1 MQEEKIGI
9 EKRLEYLTDQLS
21 YLMVRLDQLSSRV
34 TALENGKVAIQKE
47 VGQTSSLK
55 QVSPQP
61 EQVWDMVGRETLF
74 SRTAAVCFILV
85 FALML
90 RTITDNNLIDPAVGA
105 AIGIVYTIS
114 LILLGWRMI
123 SRKQALAP
131 VFPICGALLFF
142 AIIWETH
149 VNFNTIGENFAL
161 FSLFGVEIL
170 LVAIGL
176 RYRKTFLLYLATLG
190 VTLTAISLNFP
201 NNHFA
206 GVALLLLSVN
216 VLSLLIQRVR
226 FAKALP
232 WIILILTILFLLLWA
247 FKLSVPLSR
256 NESPAPFLSQHLFLP
271 LLSFFFLLFFGSL
284 LHRVRSNPEPL
295 GFFHGM
301 LPTINV
307 VFTFLAAMTVIKPWF
322 GSLSSLGSAGSFAGM
337 LHFVMAGILGHNQK
351 KGAPGCNALVF
362 AGAVCTSVSLPL
374 AFGMS
379 LALPLLSTLAFLLA
393 VFSGKWQSGGVRFT
407 SYLQQGMVCMTILL
421 TLPGQSAN
429 PFANALAAFF
439 LALMAIL
446 QYSWCRQNKP
456 PKQDSAY
463 FAWLD
468 RRDLGAVILLLSG
481 MVGGFGVFRIGL
493 YLILSQSITG
503 FQNAFSCGQTIIINM
518 GAICLMYI
526 ASRRKNLEILIVS
539 LTVSLLSAI
548 KVFVFDLFT
557 AKGLPLVISVFTF
570 GIVALV
576 GSLILKNWQYRER
589 YGLGKMQET
598 AESSAIRQEP
608 QETNI

>member
-1 MQEEKIGI
+1 MQEEKIGT

-34 TALENGKVAIQKE
+34 TALENGKVAVQKE
-47 VGQTSSLK
+47 IEQTFSMK
-55 QVSPQP
+55 QIPPQP
-61 EQVWDMVGRETLF
+61 DQVWDMVGRETLF

-90 RTITDNNLIDPAVGA
+90 RTITDNGIIDPAVGA
-105 AIGIVYTIS
+105 AVGIIYTIS
-114 LILLGWRMI
+114 LILWGWRLI
-123 SRKQALAP
+123 SRKHVLAP

-142 AIIWETH
+142 TIIWETH
-149 VNFNTIGENFAL
+149 VNFNVISENFAL
-161 FSLFGVEIL
+161 FSLFVIEIL
-170 LVAIGL
+170 LAVIGFG
-176 RYRKTFLLYLATLG
+176 YRKAFLVYLATLG
-190 VTLTAISLNFP
+190 ATLTAISLNFP

-216 VLSLLIQRVR
+216 VLSLLIQRAR

-232 WIILILTILFLLLWA
+232 WSVLIMTILFLLLWA

-256 NESPAPFLSQHLFLP
+256 NESPEPFLSQHLFLP
-271 LLSFFFLLFFGSL
+271 LLFTFFLLFFGSL
-284 LHRVRSNPEPL
+284 LQRVRSNPEPL

-307 VFTFLAAMTVIKPWF
+307 VFTFLAAMTVTRPWF
-322 GSLSSLGSAGSFAGM
+322 GSLSSLGIAGSFAGLM
-337 LHFVMAGILGHNQK
+337 HFVLAGILGHNPK

-362 AGAVCTSVSLPL
+362 AGAVCTSISLPL
-374 AFGMS
+374 AFGMI
-379 LALPLLSTLAFLLA
+379 LALPMLSTLAFLLA
-393 VFSGKWQSGGVRFT
+393 VLSDKWQSGGVRFT
-407 SYLQQGMVCMTILL
+407 SYLQQGMVCLTFLL
-421 TLPGQSAN
+421 TLPEQLRTPSAS
-429 PFANALAAFF
+429 ALAAFF
-439 LALMAIL
+439 LALMAVL
-446 QYSWCRQNKP
+446 QYSWCRKYKP

-468 RRDLGAVILLLSG
+468 RRDMGAVILLLSG
-481 MVGGFGVFRIGL
+481 MVGCFGLFRIGL
-493 YLILSQSITG
+493 YLILSQGIAG
-503 FQNAFSCGQTIIINM
+503 YQNAFSCGQTIIINM
-518 GAICLMYI
+518 GAIGLMYI

-557 AKGLPLVISVFTF
+557 AKGFPLVISVFTF
-570 GIVALV
+570 GIVALA
-576 GSLILKNWQYRER
+576 GSLVLKNWQYRER
-589 YGLGKMQET
+589 PVPGKTQEISK
-598 AESSAIRQEP
+598 ARGMRQKP